1 MKENPKPTTALKKI
15 AKNLAAGPAT
25 SAGPGTARRTAARA
39 RDKKPSKYKAKGRH
53 IDGKWFASEAEATRY
68 EQLVAMQKAGVIE
81 GLETQPKY
89 EVRINNVL
97 VTSYLADFRYRV
109 MDDLGRTTKVVVE
122 DVKGMVMD
130 LYKLKKKMVE
140 AQHGVEICE
149 IPASKIS
156 SWDFRI
162 P

>member
-1 MKENPKPTTALKKI
+1 MKENPKPTPALKQI
-15 AKNLAAGPAT
+15 AKSLAAGRKT
-25 SAGPGTARRTAARA
+25 SAAAGGAKRTARGRE
-39 RDKKPSKYKAKGRH
+39 KKPSKYKAKGRH

-68 EQLVAMQKAGVIE
+68 EQLVAMQEAGLIE

-97 VTSYLADFRYRV
+97 ITSYLADFRYRAL
-109 MDDLGRTTKVVVE
+109 DDLGRTTKVVVE

-130 LYKLKKKMVE
+130 LYKLKKKMVQ
-140 AQHGVEICE
+140 AQHDVEINE
-149 IPASKIS
+149 IPASKIA
-156 SWDFRI
+156 SWAFLI

>member
-1 MKENPKPTTALKKI
+1 MKENPKPTPALKQI
-15 AKNLAAGPAT
+15 AKSLGAGRKTSAAAGGAKR
-25 SAGPGTARRTAARA
+25 TARGRE
-39 RDKKPSKYKAKGRH
+39 KKPSKYKAKGRH
-53 IDGKWFASEAEATRY
+53 IDGKWFASEAEAVRY
-68 EQLVAMQKAGVIE
+68 EQLLAMQEAGLIE

-97 VTSYLADFRYRV
+97 ITSYLADFRYRAV
-109 MDDLGRTTKVVVE
+109 DDLGRTTKVVVE

-140 AQHGVEICE
+140 AQHGVEIIE
-149 IPASKIS
+149 IPAGKVGTFA
-156 SWDFRI
+156 FRV